1 MKSSNNISITANAIS
16 MRPWCPVMPV
26 VAVDCIAIIGGYD
39 YIRPG
44 TIGFVV
50 NKNNRDMS

>member
-1 MKSSNNISITANAIS
+1 MKNSNNISITANAIS

>member
-1 MKSSNNISITANAIS
+1 MKNLNNISNSANAS

-26 VAVDCIAIIGGYD
+26 IAVDCIAIYGGYD

-44 TIGFVV
+44 TDGFVV
-50 NKNNRDMS
+50 NKNISRMI

>member
-1 MKSSNNISITANAIS
+1 MNLINNISNYSNATA
-16 MRPWCPVMPV
+16 MCPWCPVMPV
-26 VAVDCIAIIGGYD
+26 IAVDCIAVIGGYD

-50 NKNNRDMS
+50 NKNNVE